1 MALPAVSPRRHSPA
15 RSRASTT
22 SSRSISASAWSPAR
36 CTRPQRWRFDMS
48 TAAPEPKANM
58 GQPVPRYDAVA
69 KVTGRAR
76 YAADVPLANPAFAY
90 LVTSAIAKGRV
101 ESFDLTEAKKVR
113 GVIDIITHENAD
125 KLTDAKLFSNGGYT
139 ATTIQP
145 LKSADIGHDG
155 QIVAVVVAETFEVAR
170 EA

>member
-1 MALPAVSPRRHSPA
+1 
-15 RSRASTT
+15 
-22 SSRSISASAWSPAR
+22 
-36 CTRPQRWRFDMS
+36 MS

-101 ESFDLTEAKKVR
+101 DSFDLTDARKVR
-113 GVIDIITHENAD
+113 GVIE
-125 KLTDAKLFSNGGYT
+125 
-139 ATTIQP
+139 P
-145 LKSADIGHDG
+145 
-155 QIVAVVVAETFEVAR
+155 FEPKAPPT
-170 EA
+170 